1 MAQINNLGSLLRKQQ
16 EIDNINEDKV
26 YYCDAKELNVH
37 PQNVKFYNEIT
48 AENLTDLKAAI
59 LAYGKVAEPI
69 IVTQKDDKKYI
80 IAGNRRKMAVEQ
92 LFNEGKL
99 KSQQVPYKLKQYQ
112 NEDDELRDII
122 LLNAQREKTVS
133 ERRNEI
139 NYLYD
144 FYAKEKDVKNIK
156 GNTRKYIAD
165 KIGISETL
173 LQRYR
178 DLDKLSNILQQKL
191 DEEDISISMAMEFI
205 PIGEANL
212 QDAVYQFLVDNDDLS
227 FNNLRK
233 IKRALKEG
241 FNLNDLDEEYNVKQ
255 NLKNEG
261 TDDVVDITNNATEDE
276 VKAEDLNEIK
286 PDDDTSSEISDNET
300 INMNDNDDATRDNET
315 INMNDN
321 DDATLQEPV
330 IEQENDEDIAT
341 DLDMADTKDDSDIAT
356 EDDHS
361 LTEPEN
367 LNQSYDYDDDD
378 DGINDDDESVDFKSQ
393 ISDEKAFWKNI
404 LTTRMSALNR
414 SLKEADNDD
423 DKNHLQKCI
432 NFCKNELLSKCN

>member
-48 AENLTDLKAAI
+48 AENLTDLKPAI